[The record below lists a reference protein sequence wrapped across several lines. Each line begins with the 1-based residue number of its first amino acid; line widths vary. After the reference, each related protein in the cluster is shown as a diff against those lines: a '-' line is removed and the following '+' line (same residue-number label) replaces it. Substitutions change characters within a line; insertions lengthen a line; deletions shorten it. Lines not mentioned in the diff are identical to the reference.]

1 MIIES
6 KSAKAPKLGPKY
18 PMISVRRSGVMQ
30 KQEKSIH
37 W

>member
-1 MIIES
+1 MIIET
-6 KSAKAPKLGPKY
+6 KVPKK